1 MCKWEDAEQAKQQLR
16 EEVQNKSL
24 PFRKMFTRPEPED
37 FTIISHRGLGAFSV
51 DDFKGNSTSMSVSSN
66 DGACSGDEV
75 FCEKEIDTVEGETVG
90 GENAADVGG
99 NNVGG
104 GVTTDR
110 ELAIG
115 NLHLIIDTDVVEL

>member
-1 MCKWEDAEQAKQQLR
+1 MCKWEEAEQAKQQLR

-75 FCEKEIDTVEGETVG
+75 FCEKENDTVKGETVG
-90 GENAADVGG
+90 GDCVGG
-99 NNVGG
+99 ENVGG
-104 GVTTDR
+104 GVTSDR